1 MLTPQFTK
9 WHRQTKEL
17 GNWPILREWKEF
29 SFGSSDVCHKW
40 PTIKQP
46 TQRPSSI
53 SAVLLV
59 NLSQPTLKPLDIK
72 TRQRR
77 NWSMKTKLERNSIE
91 PKNINLLIE
100 TGSKA
105 DYVNCEGSRAPQA
118 LSQSNIGSVQFQL
131 CPPVYLCT
139 VYQCTVCT
147 IQLKYEKSNISK
159 LKLKETALNKTI
171 QQCKWPPHII
181 QQLWKHPT
189 QWQIY
194 QNWKK
199 QHWIKNIPVKHW
211 KCTVSTIQLCP
222 PHTIQQ
228 WNCESFTQT
237 IISLS

>member
-1 MLTPQFTK
+1 MRDHQHCFCGQLCANYANETRPPNRLGRRQPYFPQSFKWHRPTRERRNGHILTSQNEFFLDRHLTPQFTK

-91 PKNINLLIE
+91 PKNIN
-100 TGSKA
+100 
-105 DYVNCEGSRAPQA
+105 
-118 LSQSNIGSVQFQL
+118 F
-131 CPPVYLCT
+131 
-139 VYQCTVCT
+139 
-147 IQLKYEKSNISK
+147 
-159 LKLKETALNKTI
+159 
-171 QQCKWPPHII
+171 
-181 QQLWKHPT
+181 
-189 QWQIY
+189 
-194 QNWKK
+194 
-199 QHWIKNIPVKHW
+199 
-211 KCTVSTIQLCP
+211 
-222 PHTIQQ
+222 
-228 WNCESFTQT
+228 
-237 IISLS
+237 